1 MRHELE
7 AKRLGIAMSPRW
19 IIVGLLLVLA
29 SLATLVRADDYLPR
43 ASNVIDNVYV
53 IVGPLEER
61 TYDNQALNAN
71 QAFIVTAQ
79 GVALIDPGASYLGA
93 QALERAIR
101 AVTDKPVRWV
111 INTGSQD
118 HRWLGNG
125 YFKAKGAEIIAL
137 ADTVKTQQAFAA
149 QHIERLER
157 VLKDRYAGTRPAY
170 AAAPLPGAEAVLN
183 LGGETVHLIRT
194 DAHFPG
200 DSMVWI
206 PRLRTVFTGDL
217 IYHDRLMGVHEWSNP
232 VAGLAAYERMR
243 TLSPGY
249 MTVIPGH
256 GEPGDLAKAERDSG
270 AYYRFL
276 VKVVGKAA
284 ADMEPLADVI
294 KANAHRAEFAH
305 LKHFDSWHG
314 VNMSRTYL
322 MLEGK

>member
-1 MRHELE
+1 M
-7 AKRLGIAMSPRW
+7 KIALHLA
-19 IIVGLLLVLA
+19 LLLLSMVTGPLLA
-29 SLATLVRADDYLPR
+29 
-43 ASNVIDNVYV
+43 ASCVPQARQVIDNVYV
-53 IVGPLEER
+53 IIGPLEER
-61 TYDNQALNAN
+61 TYDNQALNNN
-71 QAFIVTAQ
+71 QAFIVTPQ
-79 GVALIDPGASYLGA
+79 GVALIDPGASHMGA
-93 QALERAIR
+93 QALEQAIR

-111 INTGSQD
+111 VNTGSQD

-137 ADTVKTQQAFAA
+137 ADTVKTQHAFSA
-149 QHIERLER
+149 QHQERLQR
-157 VLKDRYAGTRPAY
+157 ILKDRYTGTLPVY
-170 AAAPLPGAEAVLN
+170 ADAPLPGEEAVLN

-217 IYHDRLMGVHEWSNP
+217 IYHDRIMGVHEWSNP

-243 TLSPGY
+243 ALSPGY
-249 MTVIPGH
+249 MTVIAGH

-276 VKVVGKAA
+276 VKVIGKAA
-284 ADMEPLADVI
+284 AEMEPLADVI
-294 KANAHRAEFAH
+294 KANANRIEFEH
-305 LKHFDSWHG
+305 LKHFGSWHR

-322 MLEGK
+322 MLEGR